1 MSIRIAGT
9 GSYVPERILSNADLE
24 KMVETN
30 DEWIRTRTGIEE
42 RRIASPEQA
51 TSDLA
56 ALMSKYL
63 VKPWTCKIG
72 SAVNALSSFFIDSLC
87 ILYFQ
92 PALHIMLG
100 TDLLDGR
107 NIVHTFRLGPIA
119 AGCKSAAFRKI
130 AGRRHCPRNG
140 EKLPFFRG

>member
-56 ALMSKYL
+56 YEACLKALDMAGIKGEE
-63 VKPWTCKIG
+63 VDAII
-72 SAVNALSSFFIDSLC
+72 V
-87 ILYFQ
+87 
-92 PALHIMLG
+92 G
-100 TDLLDGR
+100 TITPD
-107 NIVHTFRLGPIA
+107 
-119 AGCKSAAFRKI
+119 
-130 AGRRHCPRNG
+130 
-140 EKLPFFRG
+140 